1 MTNYCI
7 FLLGKIGW
15 NFQLNSQFSFL
26 YLSVFSTRFP
36 TLPALFFTH
45 LALQIDRFAK
55 RSICIAQTQAQNRCT
70 NRAEQRK
77 RNAAFAFVGC
87 SSRRPRPLN
96 CARNMASSPL
106 VQFAVFTDG
115 NWKFHTWWWST
126 NWSTNATRKGKQKH
140 TRTVPWALA
149 VRSGLTAQKK
159 IKSQMRVMTG
169 WAGGGSER
177 G

>member
-7 FLLGKIGW
+7 FVLGKIGW

-87 SSRRPRPLN
+87 SSRRPRRRRPLN
-96 CARNMASSPL
+96 CARNMASLPPRSFSL
-106 VQFAVFTDG
+106 QFLLTEIGNFTLDDG
-115 NWKFHTWWWST
+115 LQIGQQTQ
-126 NWSTNATRKGKQKH
+126 RGKANKNTH
-140 TRTVPWALA
+140 GPC
-149 VRSGLTAQKK
+149 
-159 IKSQMRVMTG
+159 
-169 WAGGGSER
+169 R
-177 G
+177 GH